1 MVHSQWEC
9 YTHNGHVTFT
19 MGMLHSQWASY
30 IHNGHVTFQMGSLHS
45 KWACYIPNGHVTFQ
59 MGTLHSKWACY
70 IPNGHVT
77 FQMGMSHSKW
87 ARYIPNGHVTFQMGT
102 LHSKWAVTFQVGML
116 HSKGH
121 VLGWGLVRA
130 WLRSFESKHKRK
142 VPSRSSVKVRLD
154 TQPMGSV
161 SLAITLIASILFSS
175 SCIASYLRHGCTTGA
190 TEGWMALWCHPL
202 LLYATITHAVYTQI
216 KKNMFSIRAYNTC
229 AELNCSASER
239 ITRAHIS
246 MFGWG
251 ANNRCVVMAYSR
263 QAVRRI

>member
-19 MGMLHSQWASY
+19 MGMLHSQWARY

-45 KWACYIPNGHVTFQ
+45 KWACYIPNGHVTFT
-59 MGTLHSKWACY
+59 MGTLHSKWA
-70 IPNGHVT
+70 
-77 FQMGMSHSKW
+77 
-87 ARYIPNGHVTFQMGT
+87 RYIPSGHVTFQMGT
-102 LHSKWAVTFQVGML
+102 LHSKWARYIPSGHVTFQMGTL
-116 HSKGH
+116 HSKWACFM
-121 VLGWGLVRA
+121 VRPRESLVEIFRVQTQ
-130 WLRSFESKHKRK
+130 RK

-161 SLAITLIASILFSS
+161 SLAITLIASILFSL

-216 KKNMFSIRAYNTC
+216 THA
-229 AELNCSASER
+229 LN
-239 ITRAHIS
+239 
-246 MFGWG
+246 
-251 ANNRCVVMAYSR
+251 
-263 QAVRRI
+263 